1 MRTMSDFE
9 NRVRET
15 LRTGS
20 DGAPPAV
27 GLAEEARRRWRKRR
41 RTTAVVAATAIV
53 LAAVPVGI
61 AVLRDGSSPS
71 KKDDNVVADNLPEI
85 PDGWRWES
93 WHDVQIAV
101 PGHWRNGAASQ
112 WCTSSHSDPG
122 FVDRGEGVS
131 TLVACAPGLASSVTF
146 REGIAK
152 HPLIDIQGVGE
163 RLTFDGNTV
172 DVVAPDQET
181 LDAIVA
187 TANQFEQADSRGCAP
202 AVQDLGESLS
212 GETTGALTVCRYTSS
227 GDAYVLAESRDL
239 TEEESA
245 DWLAR
250 LDAAPSVS
258 ESSNACDPGGE
269 AILVSSPDGAIAFI
283 EQDNCGGG
291 YVKTADGEKAVSS
304 ELTSPLGSQ
313 LMTFG

>member
-1 MRTMSDFE
+1 VRTMSDFE

-61 AVLRDGSSPS
+61 AVLGDGSSPG
-71 KKDDNVVADNLPEI
+71 KKDDAQASDLPQI

-101 PGHWRNGAASQ
+101 PGNWKNGAASQ
-112 WCTSSHSDPG
+112 WCTSSDSNAG
-122 FVDRGEGVS
+122 FVDRGEGFS
-131 TLVACAPGLASSVTF
+131 TLVACAPSLSSSVTF
-146 REGIAK
+146 RDGLAK
-152 HPLIDIQGVGE
+152 HPLIDFQGVGE
-163 RLTFDGNTV
+163 RLTMDGNTI

-181 LDAIVA
+181 LDMIVA
-187 TANQFEQADSRGCAP
+187 SAHRFDERDSRGCLP
-202 AVQDLGESLS
+202 AFRDLSESLS
-212 GETTGALTVCRYTSS
+212 GETTGDLTVCRYTGQ
-227 GDAYVLAESRDL
+227 GDRYVLAESRDL

-245 DWLAR
+245 DWRAR
-250 LDAAPSVS
+250 LDAAPAVS

-269 AILVSSPDGAIAFI
+269 AILVSSSDGAIAFI
-283 EQDNCGGG
+283 EADACGGG
-291 YVKTADGEKAVSS
+291 YVKTADGEKAVSG
-304 ELTSPLGSQ
+304 ELTIPLGSQ